1 MKKNEFSYTWLSD
14 PEVFEVNR
22 QPVHADFDFYADNDE
37 YQKQKTRLKQ
47 SLNGMWKILYAKDL
61 NQSIKDSDF
70 RDLDVH
76 SWDYIK
82 VPGQLELQG
91 FGTPQYVNTQYSWDG
106 KEE

>member
-47 SLNGMWKILYAKDL
+47 SLNGM
-61 NQSIKDSDF
+61 
-70 RDLDVH
+70 
-76 SWDYIK
+76 
-82 VPGQLELQG
+82 
-91 FGTPQYVNTQYSWDG
+91 
-106 KEE
+106 

>member
-47 SLNGMWKILYAKDL
+47 SLNGMWKNFVCQRFKSKYK
-61 NQSIKDSDF
+61 
-70 RDLDVH
+70 
-76 SWDYIK
+76 
-82 VPGQLELQG
+82 G
-91 FGTPQYVNTQYSWDG
+91 F
-106 KEE
+106 